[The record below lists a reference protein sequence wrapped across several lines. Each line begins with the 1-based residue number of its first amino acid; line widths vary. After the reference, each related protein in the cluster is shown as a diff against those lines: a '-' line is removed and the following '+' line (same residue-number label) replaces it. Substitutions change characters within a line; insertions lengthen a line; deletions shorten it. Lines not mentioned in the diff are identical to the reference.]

1 MDWGSIILAAVSALG
16 GSGITQVF
24 NWRLNKKKAKEE
36 VKATEIDNMRK
47 AMVEFYQPLLD
58 DQNRH
63 IETLKVRIAD
73 QDTRIQQQ
81 SREISNLHK
90 QISDIYKMIGG
101 SISNIALANTA
112 RKKIA
117 KKKEVTS
124 DNNA

>member
-1 MDWGSIILAAVSALG
+1 MDWGSVILAAVSALG

-24 NWRLNKKKAKEE
+24 SWRLNKKKAKEE

-81 SREISNLHK
+81 SREISSLHK

-101 SISNIALANTA
+101 SISPAVPADGA
-112 RKKIA
+112 RKRTV